1 MRALYSCEN
10 IGLAFWEEVDD
21 LTTAIRLDPNMLGTT
36 FRFFDGCFRLSLTGN
51 P

>member
-21 LTTAIRLDPNMLGTT
+21 LTTAIRLDPKYARDN
-36 FRFFDGCFRLSLTGN
+36 F
-51 P
+51 